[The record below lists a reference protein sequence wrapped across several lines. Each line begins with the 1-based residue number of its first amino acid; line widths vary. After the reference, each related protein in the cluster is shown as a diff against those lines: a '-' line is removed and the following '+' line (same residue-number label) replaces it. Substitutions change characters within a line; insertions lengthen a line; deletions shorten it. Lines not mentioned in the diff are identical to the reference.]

1 MAKPRSLY
9 TLIHSYIRLPVDCVR
24 ASCTSSSWWR
34 CHVVSQSLCS
44 HSQFTAGLF
53 APSRRPA
60 GQKGLDQAPNSAGC
74 TTPPASE
81 RRVAMPRSRQTG
93 ASVSKQG
100 TCEDVRPVAC
110 VRAQKHHQRRRR
122 SATQAAATKQ
132 RGAFGGKSANQT
144 QLRHGRNGGVVV
156 ESALPLP
163 TPTATDCH
171 SCPQMADAC
180 KKKGGRLSCTAPQL
194 SRIDARSSPLFLML
208 LEIEGH
214 YKQSAFRGLSPLS
227 KRVFLCFLIFHLKNS
242 VNL

>member
-1 MAKPRSLY
+1 
-9 TLIHSYIRLPVDCVR
+9 
-24 ASCTSSSWWR
+24 
-34 CHVVSQSLCS
+34 
-44 HSQFTAGLF
+44 
-53 APSRRPA
+53 
-60 GQKGLDQAPNSAGC
+60 
-74 TTPPASE
+74 
-81 RRVAMPRSRQTG
+81 MPRSRQTG

-208 LEIEGH
+208 LEVKGH
-214 YKQSAFRGLSPLS
+214 CKKSENKGAFPLLL
-227 KRVFLCFLIFHLKNS
+227 RVFCCYLIFHRKIS
-242 VNL
+242 VNLKK